1 MRRPPRASDG
11 LLLKYSLTLETTS
24 VTDLAKQPRRVFHNV
39 DSDVRSTDK
48 LVPHFKKGVVMQES
62 VR

>member
-1 MRRPPRASDG
+1 M
-11 LLLKYSLTLETTS
+11 
-24 VTDLAKQPRRVFHNV
+24 TDLAKQPRRVFHNV